1 MTLVADLDCVLQK
14 VRDVVMM
21 LDPQYYQCAVDEG
34 PPLDSGTVA
43 DICNECAGSNV
54 FADLAACVHKY
65 AERLYEEGKDDSRVN
80 RVYGSNGHRVKTH
93 VSPTHCYK

>member
-1 MTLVADLDCVLQK
+1 
-14 VRDVVMM
+14 MM

-43 DICNECAGSNV
+43 DICNACAGSNV

-65 AERLYEEGKDDSRVN
+65 AERLYEGRND
-80 RVYGSNGHRVKTH
+80 GNGNRVKTH
-93 VSPTHCYK
+93 VSTCPNCCK